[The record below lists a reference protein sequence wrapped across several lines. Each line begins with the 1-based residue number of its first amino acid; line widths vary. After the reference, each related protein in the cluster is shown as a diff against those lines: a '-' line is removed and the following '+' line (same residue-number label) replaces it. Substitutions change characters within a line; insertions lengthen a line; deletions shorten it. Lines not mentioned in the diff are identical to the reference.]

1 MTSTRWV
8 FVAAWFAFV
17 AAGLPSLA
25 AEPVLVDRVVAIVD
39 EEAILLSDLNRAVDL
54 YQLDRQYQ
62 ELPEEPVTPELRE
75 ETLQSL
81 IESKLVIAA
90 AKQADLTVEEDEIT
104 RRVDERID
112 ELVKQYGSRE
122 ALAREMTRS
131 GLTTDDFR
139 DRYGN
144 QLREQQYLRLVI
156 GRFIRPKVEVLSN
169 EVEEYYLG
177 HLDEMPAQ
185 PDSVTLADILI
196 RVQPAADARLEAQ
209 RKITLAQDALR
220 AGEDFADVA
229 GRFDESPN
237 AQRGGQ
243 LGVVRTGDLFDK
255 TLEAAVFGL
264 AAGAVSQPV
273 VSSRGVHIVR
283 IDAVQDDGARAIS
296 QIFIPLQATD
306 ADAADARTRADAAR
320 ARVVAG
326 ETFSLVASETSDDPQ
341 SAKNGGLLGTFQ
353 LDALSP
359 QFQAVLKDAPVGQ
372 PTEPLLTPTGWY
384 VFQVL
389 DRVEGHK
396 FTYEE
401 LKEDLRR
408 HVENQKIETELKIYI
423 NDLRERFFV
432 DLKE

>member
-8 FVAAWFAFV
+8 FAAAWFALG
-17 AAGLPSLA
+17 AAGLPSFA
-25 AEPVLVDRVVAIVD
+25 GEPVLVDRVLAIVD
-39 EEAILLSDLNRAVDL
+39 EEAILLSDLDRAVDL
-54 YQLDRQYQ
+54 HQLDRQYQ
-62 ELPEEPVTPELRE
+62 ELPEVSVTPELRE
-75 ETLQSL
+75 EILQSL

-139 DRYGN
+139 SRYGN
-144 QLREQQYLRLVI
+144 QLRDQQYLHLVI

-169 EVEEYYLG
+169 EVEEYYLA
-177 HLDEMPAQ
+177 HLDEMPAE
-185 PDSVTLADILI
+185 PDSVTIADILI
-196 RVQPAADARLEAQ
+196 RVQPAADARREVQ
-209 RKITLAQDALR
+209 RKIALAQDALR
-220 AGEDFADVA
+220 AGEDFAEVA
-229 GRFDESPN
+229 RRFDESPN

-255 TLEAAVFGL
+255 TLETTVFGL
-264 AAGAVSQPV
+264 AVGAVSQPV
-273 VSSRGVHIVR
+273 VSSRGVHIVKV
-283 IDAVQDDGARAIS
+283 DTVQDDGARAIS

-306 ADAADARTRADAAR
+306 ADVAAARARAETAR

-326 ETFSLVASETSDDPQ
+326 EAFSLVASEISDDPQ

-353 LDALSP
+353 VDAMSP
-359 QFQAVLKDAPVGQ
+359 QFQAVLKDAAVGP
-372 PTEPLLTPTGWY
+372 PTEPLLTPAGWY
-384 VFQVL
+384 VFQLL
-389 DRVEGHK
+389 DRFEGHK

-408 HVENQKIETELKIYI
+408 HVENQKIEVELKTYI
-423 NDLRERFFV
+423 DDLRERFFV
-432 DLKE
+432 DIKE